1 MLRFPSFWC
10 FLRVPICFCASTLNV
25 SLFQP
30 CGWRG
35 RPPSYVPRG
44 AVPWGVNEGAVPRCD
59 LQCVWVSVHLFPPHF
74 PYIALLVCLL
84 SWSLSFLPLWVP
96 VWLREPTGFD
106 WSWGPSQCVGS
117 LRMCMPEVLDEIT
130 HCDRALDTTQY

>member
-59 LQCVWVSVHLFPPHF
+59 LQCVWVSVHLFPPIFPTSLCWFVYYLGPFPFSPSGFRFGCGNPQVSIGHGAHHSVLAHF
-74 PYIALLVCLL
+74 VCACRRCWMK
-84 SWSLSFLPLWVP
+84 SHTVI
-96 VWLREPTGFD
+96 E
-106 WSWGPSQCVGS
+106 
-117 LRMCMPEVLDEIT
+117 
-130 HCDRALDTTQY
+130 H